1 MQLPRFT
8 AARKGFTLVEIL
20 ISTAILAALAAGM
33 WSASAYAKEKGM
45 KNTANSQVQLLE
57 TSLNAYRTDS
67 GGTLPFGKGDMYSSH
82 ILYKALFCDEDNNGE
97 PDEVDG
103 AMMMPYCPSLVV
115 IKNKKDAE
123 QEEGIPV
130 MRYKIEPTKADGK
143 RISGKFFLIVDP
155 WGNPYRYRLGY
166 EVEDEK
172 GKTGPGINP
181 DFDIFSLGPD
191 GRGDSKTNSGDN
203 EDNISNIRSWK

>member
-8 AARKGFTLVEIL
+8 AIRKGFTLVEIL
-20 ISTAILAALAAGM
+20 IATAILAALAAGM
-33 WSASAYAKEKGM
+33 WEASAYAKNKGL

-57 TSLNAYRTDS
+57 TALNGYRTDS
-67 GGTLPFGKGDMYSSH
+67 GGTLPFGRGDEYSSH
-82 ILYKALFCDEDNNGE
+82 VLYKALFCDENNDGE

-103 AMMMPYCPSLVV
+103 SMMMPYCPSLVV
-115 IKNKKDAE
+115 IKNKKEGE

-130 MRYKIEPTKADGK
+130 MRAKITTKADGK
-143 RISGKFFLIVDP
+143 RVSGKFFVILDP

-166 EVEDEK
+166 DTEDEK

-181 DFDIFSLGPD
+181 DFDIFSLGGD
-191 GRGDSKTNSGDN
+191 GLGDGKTNDGEN
-203 EDNISNIRSWK
+203 EDNVSNIRNWK

>member
-8 AARKGFTLVEIL
+8 AVRKGFTLVEIL
-20 ISTAILAALAAGM
+20 IATAILAALAAGM
-33 WSASAYAKEKGM
+33 WEASAYAKNKGL

-57 TSLNAYRTDS
+57 ASMNAYRTDS
-67 GGTLPFGKGDMYSSH
+67 GGTLPFGRGDEYSSH
-82 ILYKALFCDEDNNGE
+82 VLYKALFCDEDNDGE
-97 PDEVDG
+97 PDEQDG
-103 AMMMPYCPSLVV
+103 APLMPYCNSLVV

-130 MRYKIEPTKADGK
+130 MRAKITTKADGK
-143 RISGKFFLIVDP
+143 RVSGKFLLIMDP

-166 EVEDEK
+166 DTEDEK

-181 DFDIFSLGPD
+181 DFDIFSLGGD
-191 GRGDSKTNSGDN
+191 GLGDGKTNDGDN
-203 EDNISNIRSWK
+203 EDNITNIRSWK

>member
-8 AARKGFTLVEIL
+8 AVRKGFTLVEIL
-20 ISTAILAALAAGM
+20 IATAILAALAAGM
-33 WSASAYAKEKGM
+33 WEASAYAKNKGL

-57 TSLNAYRTDS
+57 ASLNAYRTDS
-67 GGTLPFGKGDMYSSH
+67 GGTLPFGRGDEYSSH
-82 ILYKALFCDEDNNGE
+82 ILYKTLFCDEDNNGE

-103 AMMMPYCPSLVV
+103 VMAMPYCNSLVV
-115 IKNKKDAE
+115 IKNKKEAE

-130 MRYKIEPTKADGK
+130 MRAKITTKADGK
-143 RISGKFFLIVDP
+143 RVSGKFLLIMDP

-166 EVEDEK
+166 DTEDEK

-181 DFDIFSLGPD
+181 DFDIFSLGGD
-191 GRGDSKTNSGDN
+191 GLGDGKTNDGDN
-203 EDNISNIRSWK
+203 EDNITNIRSWK